1 MFIGTGS
8 FIIRGKRNFISPQR
22 LELGQTL
29 MFCLN
34 EESIGN
40 HIGERKPK
48 EDKSELI
55 RQQTEQEEESD
66 EDINPE
72 EVKAED
78 NGSEL

>member
-1 MFIGTGS
+1 
-8 FIIRGKRNFISPQR
+8 
-22 LELGQTL
+22 

-55 RQQTEQEEESD
+55 RQQTE
-66 EDINPE
+66 
-72 EVKAED
+72 
-78 NGSEL
+78 